1 MAAIPLL
8 GLAPIGKFVFSH
20 EDAMRYK
27 RLLRERLASWG
38 VRYVDLEGILPDG
51 MVREQAHVDPAVE
64 HLKKQDIDA
73 LFLPHCNFG
82 TEGAA
87 GMIARKL
94 GVPALLWG
102 PRDERPE
109 TDGRRLRDTLCG
121 LLASSKVLHKLGV
134 PFTYIENCRIDEP
147 PLRGGVDRFLRAA
160 NVAAA
165 FRKGIRIGHIGQRID
180 FFWTTI
186 YNESELLERFHVEVL
201 PIDLVQFIRH
211 AKDRAAANAAAYADE
226 VKRLRGE
233 MDFVDLEDETI
244 ARILAVRDQMLAV
257 VADTGLD
264 GLAVQDFDSL
274 VEEIGAYCFLANSMV
289 AETVPVSIES
299 DIHGAVSNI
308 LLRRASYGEPVFL
321 ADVTVRHPEDDN
333 GVLLWHAGAPL
344 SFKEPGARAK
354 VGHHWILPSPLSGM
368 PHFPLHGGSLTVARF
383 DGDRG
388 EYKLAIG
395 EGESM
400 DGPYTRN
407 NYLWMKVDNWP
418 RWERLL
424 MEGPFIHHAAMGYGH
439 LGDALREACKY
450 LPGVEAL
457 TLNEAPVNVTVKCP
471 FS

>member
-1 MAAIPLL
+1 MSQTPLL

-20 EDAMRYK
+20 EDALRIK
-27 RLLRERLASWG
+27 RELQERLTAWG
-38 VRYVDLEGILPDG
+38 VRYVDLDGVIPDG

-64 HLKKQDIDA
+64 YLKKQDIDA

-94 GVPALLWG
+94 NVPTLLWG
-102 PRDERPE
+102 PRDEAPLK
-109 TDGRRLRDTLCG
+109 DGTRLRDSLCG
-121 LLASSKVLHKLGV
+121 LFATSKVLHKLGM
-134 PFTYIENCRIDEP
+134 PFTYIENCRIDDA
-147 PLRGGVDRFLRAA
+147 PLREGVDCFLRAA
-160 NVAAA
+160 NVASA

-186 YNESELLERFHVEVL
+186 VNESELLERFQVEVL

-211 AKDRAAANAAAYADE
+211 AKDRAVANAAAYANE
-226 VKRLRGE
+226 VACLRGE
-233 MDFVDLEDETI
+233 MDFVDLDDATI

-257 VADTGLD
+257 VADNGLD

-274 VEEIGAYCFLANSMV
+274 VEEIGAYCFFANSMV
-289 AETVPVSIES
+289 ADTVPVSIES
-299 DIHGAVSNI
+299 DIHGAISNI
-308 LLRRASYGEPVFL
+308 LLHRAAYGDPVFL
-321 ADVTVRHPEDDN
+321 ADVTIRHPEDEH

-344 SFKEPGARAK
+344 SMKVPDARVE

-368 PHFPLHGGSLTVARF
+368 PHFPLRGGPLTVARF
-383 DGDRG
+383 DGDHG
-388 EYKLAIG
+388 NYQLAIG

-407 NYLWMKVDNWP
+407 NYVWMKVDNWP

-424 MEGPFIHHAAMGYGH
+424 MEGPFIHHTAMAYGH
-439 LGDALREACKY
+439 LGDVLREACKY

-457 TLNEAPVNVTVKCP
+457 TLNETPVNVTVKCP